1 MKTLT
6 VAERQLVEVA
16 KALSLRA
23 RVLIM
28 DEPTSALTVEETKR
42 LFKIMRQLSPV
53 AQGLSSS
60 PIGST
65 KSLRYLIG
73 SLCSDGQFIA
83 SLDTPPPQSSK

>member
-42 LFKIMRQLSPV
+42 LFKIMRQLRSGGTGIIFISHRLDEV
-53 AQGLSSS
+53 FEISDR
-60 PIGST
+60 IT
-65 KSLRYLIG
+65 VLR
-73 SLCSDGQFIA
+73 DGQFIA
-83 SLDTPPPQSSK
+83 